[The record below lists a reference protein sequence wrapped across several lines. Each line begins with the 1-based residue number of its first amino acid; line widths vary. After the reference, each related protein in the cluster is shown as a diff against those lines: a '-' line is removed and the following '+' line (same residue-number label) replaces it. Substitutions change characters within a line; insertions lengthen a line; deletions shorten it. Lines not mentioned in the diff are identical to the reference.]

1 MSHVEIGLGYI
12 EHKIKKLIQ
21 RYRTHRRYC
30 RYLADSGFA
39 ASMHAARQI
48 PDIEIVPYGCTAT
61 PYRDRL
67 PPHCAIKEDA
77 NGALATLQI
86 LPLAVWYGRPQ
97 IMYSKPLNRQ

>member
-21 RYRTHRRYC
+21 RYRHAT
-30 RYLADSGFA
+30 ADIVDTSADFGIRSQYA
-39 ASMHAARQI
+39 CARQI

-97 IMYSKPLNRQ
+97 NNVL